1 MSISPKC
8 SVIPPGESIL
18 HSLREIKKTFY
29 QEKKHLFMMLREFQQ
44 QNVSNIYF
52 IAAGN
57 VKQEKLKQQESEQNY
72 KYFEAWKP
80 RKNNNGGRGQN
91 CVPVE

>member
-1 MSISPKC
+1 MSISPKW

-44 QNVSNIYF
+44 
-52 IAAGN
+52 
-57 VKQEKLKQQESEQNY
+57 
-72 KYFEAWKP
+72 
-80 RKNNNGGRGQN
+80 
-91 CVPVE
+91 